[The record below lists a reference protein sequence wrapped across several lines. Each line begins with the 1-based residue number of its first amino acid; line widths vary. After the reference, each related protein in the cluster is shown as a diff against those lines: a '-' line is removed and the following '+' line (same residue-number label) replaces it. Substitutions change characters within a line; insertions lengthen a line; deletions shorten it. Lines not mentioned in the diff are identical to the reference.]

1 MVWHYVGIMSKVT
14 LNKDGTP
21 RKTGSGRK
29 KGSTSFTNV
38 TLADLKMFC
47 GEAMQIPVS
56 RKWLEQMGAAI
67 QGTAPT
73 PTTPTQPEPEE
84 EQKISFTLHQ

>member
-1 MVWHYVGIMSKVT
+1 
-14 LNKDGTP
+14 
-21 RKTGSGRK
+21 
-29 KGSTSFTNV
+29 
-38 TLADLKMFC
+38 MFC

>member
-1 MVWHYVGIMSKVT
+1 MSKLT

-21 RKTGSGRK
+21 RKKGSGRK
-29 KGSTSFTNV
+29 KGSSSFTNV
-38 TLADLKMFC
+38 TLANLKMFC

-56 RKWLEQMGAAI
+56 RKWLEQVGAAI

-73 PTTPTQPEPEE
+73 PTPTQPEPEE